1 MAEDLERYPE
11 LEVSYI
17 AAPPRMAFY
26 MEYSTRIVDIY
37 LKYIAM
43 EDIHIYS
50 IDEVFIDAT
59 HYLKSY
65 GLTARELAM
74 KMIRDVLQTTG
85 ITATA
90 GIGTNLYLCKIA
102 MDIVAKHIEPDEY
115 GVRIA
120 ELDEMSYRRLLWD
133 HQPLTDFWRVGKG
146 YEKKLKANGMFT
158 MGDIARCSLGGPGD
172 FYNEDLLYELFGIN
186 AELLIDHAWGWEPCT
201 IADIKEY
208 KPSTNSIG
216 SGQVLPCPYTF
227 EQARLVIR
235 EMTDL
240 LVLDLVDKRLV
251 TDQLTLTVGYDI
263 ENLTDAGR
271 KKDYKG
277 EIKVDRYGRKIPRHA
292 HGTVNL
298 DSQTSSTK
306 KITDA
311 VMGLYDRIMD
321 KKLLIRRMYLAA
333 NKVVPETAV
342 KQKETF
348 EQLDLFTDYEALE
361 KQRQKEKELL
371 ERERKM
377 QQAMLDIKK
386 KFGKNA
392 ILKGMNLQE
401 GATAKDRNSRIG
413 GHKA

>member
-1 MAEDLERYPE
+1 MC
-11 LEVSYI
+11 
-17 AAPPRMAFY
+17 
-26 MEYSTRIVDIY
+26 
-37 LKYIAM
+37 
-43 EDIHIYS
+43 
-50 IDEVFIDAT
+50 
-59 HYLKSY
+59 
-65 GLTARELAM
+65 
-74 KMIRDVLQTTG
+74 IRD
-85 ITATA
+85 
-90 GIGTNLYLCKIA
+90 
-102 MDIVAKHIEPDEY
+102 
-115 GVRIA
+115 R
-120 ELDEMSYRRLLWD
+120 
-133 HQPLTDFWRVGKG
+133 
-146 YEKKLKANGMFT
+146 
-158 MGDIARCSLGGPGD
+158 
-172 FYNEDLLYELFGIN
+172 
-186 AELLIDHAWGWEPCT
+186 
-201 IADIKEY
+201 
-208 KPSTNSIG
+208 
-216 SGQVLPCPYTF
+216 
-227 EQARLVIR
+227 
-235 EMTDL
+235 
-240 LVLDLVDKRLV
+240 RLV

-263 ENLTDAGR
+263 ENLTDDSR

-333 NKVVPETAV
+333 NKVVPENAV
-342 KQKETF
+342 KQKESF

-401 GATAKDRNSRIG
+401 DVYKRQTDCHGNVRI
-413 GHKA
+413 

>member
-1 MAEDLERYPE
+1 
-11 LEVSYI
+11 
-17 AAPPRMAFY
+17 
-26 MEYSTRIVDIY
+26 
-37 LKYIAM
+37 
-43 EDIHIYS
+43 
-50 IDEVFIDAT
+50 
-59 HYLKSY
+59 
-65 GLTARELAM
+65 
-74 KMIRDVLQTTG
+74 
-85 ITATA
+85 
-90 GIGTNLYLCKIA
+90 
-102 MDIVAKHIEPDEY
+102 MDIVAKHIKPDEY

-201 IADIKEY
+201 IAAIKKY

-263 ENLTDAGR
+263 ENLTDDSR

-333 NKVVPETAV
+333 NKVVPENAV
-342 KQKETF
+342 KQKESF